1 MHRPLLVILVAWCA
15 AATAPYAAIAALAR
29 AQHAPKLPKLLYH
42 DDFKSKGLKG
52 WNRRQGG
59 TGWRVTKKG
68 VVTFDASGSGEIQAP
83 FSTAKYHDFRVQVSI
98 KDAPTAG
105 AQTSG
110 AFGLDVGASA
120 QAFGVG
126 GGYFFSLDPSLSQP
140 LLLWGDQSAG
150 GDNLS
155 LTSGFNTFQMDVHGT
170 DFTFSIDGRQM
181 VQFPVG
187 DAGPGNKIGIWT
199 ERAVQIKSFTVTQLS
214 KAAALPSAAQ
224 VKTINLG
231 SPDVPALLQSEGGHF
246 YTNAEFARLAG
257 VPIDTVA
264 SEGRL
269 LTHETDFLA
278 PHAPASGAYGI
289 ASDVA
294 AFSSAG
300 AAQQDMAGFWSALQ
314 KQFSGNS
321 NYVNGDLAGV
331 GDQAHI
337 LSYDQTE
344 TGYASGN
351 FNATFIWILLTR
363 GSYEVAISEDFVAGT
378 LSGADMTSAATAL
391 VKIIDQRIMAAHI
404 T

>member
-15 AATAPYAAIAALAR
+15 AATVPSAAIAAPAR
-29 AQHAPKLPKLLYH
+29 AQHAPKLLYH

-52 WNRRQGG
+52 WSKRQGSA
-59 TGWRVTKKG
+59 GWHVTKKG
-68 VVTFDASGSGEIQAP
+68 VVTFDASGTGEIQAP
-83 FSTAKYHDFRVQVSI
+83 FSTAKYHNFRVQVSI

-105 AQTSG
+105 AQTNG

-120 QAFGVG
+120 QSSGVVA
-126 GGYFFSLDPSLSQP
+126 GYFFSLDPTLSQP